1 MSTKTKMNLGL
12 MKRHELPVDD
22 FIIDG
27 TEIEN
32 VLDFDAIGKKVTAR
46 LTELLPL
53 KETAA
58 IVPSY
63 DGDVRVTV
71 NSLQA
76 DVDIYITGLTAVTIA
91 VLNWLA
97 GVDLNGHSVR
107 FMHYDR
113 DSGSY
118 VPQVYQATTTVPVS
132 AV

>member
-1 MSTKTKMNLGL
+1 MATKKINLGL

-46 LTELLPL
+46 LTTELLPL

-58 IVPSY
+58 IIPSY
-63 DGDVRVTV
+63 DGDVRATV

-113 DSGSY
+113 DSGAY
-118 VPQVYQATTTVPVS
+118 VPQVYQATKTVPVS

>member
-27 TEIEN
+27 TEIDN

-132 AV
+132 AI

>member
-1 MSTKTKMNLGL
+1 MATKKINLGL

-27 TEIEN
+27 TEIDN
-32 VLDFDAIGKKVTAR
+32 VLDFDTISKKVADR
-46 LTELLPL
+46 LADLLPL
-53 KETAA
+53 KETTV
-58 IVPSY
+58 IIPSY

-76 DVDIYITGLTAVTIA
+76 DVDIYITGLTAITIA
-91 VLNWLA
+91 VLNWIA
-97 GVDLNGHSVR
+97 RIDLTGHSVR

-113 DSGSY
+113 DSGAY